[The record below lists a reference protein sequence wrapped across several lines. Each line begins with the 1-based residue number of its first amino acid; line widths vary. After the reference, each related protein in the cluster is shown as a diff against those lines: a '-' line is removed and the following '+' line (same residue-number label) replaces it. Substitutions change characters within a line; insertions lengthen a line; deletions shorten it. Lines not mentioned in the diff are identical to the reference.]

1 MLSAQLSAIGIQA
14 FTAAVTT
21 PATSGTSLG
30 RVVPLSVAVPSAS
43 RTIDAAFLCCGE
55 STTGARVVAS
65 GTVTPGSGALVL
77 SERVVSAAGTRW
89 VSGSNTWT
97 LALPADGLS
106 ITANL
111 VTAAG
116 AVAAQQEFRLVG
128 TITYSNSQIGT
139 KTGSIDVVLGYA
151 NFETDSPTATGQM
164 GPARGSGTTIPAPIP
179 PQRCSRPRE
188 GCGPLVSGNAACNG
202 YPTCPI

>member
-14 FTAAVTT
+14 FTSTVATAATAGT
-21 PATSGTSLG
+21 PLS
-30 RVVPLSVAVPSAS
+30 RVSPLSVAAPSTS
-43 RTIDAAFLCCGE
+43 RTIDAAYLCCGE
-55 STTGARVVAS
+55 STTGATVVAS
-65 GTVTPGSGALVL
+65 GTVTPGGGGLVL

-89 VSGSNTWT
+89 VSGSNAWT
-97 LALPADGLS
+97 ISLPPDGLS
-106 ITANL
+106 ITATL
-111 VTAAG
+111 VTVAG
-116 AVAAQQEFRLVG
+116 TVASQQEFRLAG

-164 GPARGSGTTIPAPIP
+164 GSARGTGTMVPAPIP